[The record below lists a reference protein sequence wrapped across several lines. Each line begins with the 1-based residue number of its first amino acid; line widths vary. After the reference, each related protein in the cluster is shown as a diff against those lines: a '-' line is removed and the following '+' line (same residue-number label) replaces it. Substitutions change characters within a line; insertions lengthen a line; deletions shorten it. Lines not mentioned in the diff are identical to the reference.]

1 MKGNPEDAV
10 IAEINALEADDLI
23 DSQLAAGET
32 RPGSVPACRC
42 GAPWHGLP
50 RNGCPG
56 SHAAGEREL
65 SEEPAGE
72 VYVDEHYEL
81 RASHGLMQIIPS
93 NFAVN
98 PPPVDREFFLR
109 QFNDAVH
116 QMVEET
122 ARRAEASDSM
132 VIVTRYDDS
141 PMDQLLAVDDGRT
154 SRFRLFPQQAQSM
167 GSTETDQRR
176 DSWQQRLRRLFRSD
190 SR

>member
-98 PPPVDREFFLR
+98 PPPVDREHFLR

-116 QMVEET
+116 RMAT
-122 ARRAEASDSM
+122 ADAANF
-132 VIVTRYDDS
+132 VIISRYDS
-141 PMDQLLAVDDGRT
+141 SMDQLLAVNDGRA
-154 SRFRLFPQQAQSM
+154 SRFRLPPRLGPSM
-167 GSTETDQRR
+167 GSTERTEERR

>member
-1 MKGNPEDAV
+1 MKSNPEDAV
-10 IAEINALEADDLI
+10 IAEINALEADAMI

-65 SEEPAGE
+65 SEKPAGE
-72 VYVDEHYEL
+72 IYVDEHYEL

-93 NFAVN
+93 TFSAAR
-98 PPPVDREFFLR
+98 PVDDPESAMR
-109 QFNDAVH
+109 QFIDGVH
-116 QMVEET
+116 RMAEEM
-122 ARRAEASDSM
+122 ASRADASDSM
-132 VIVTRYDDS
+132 VIISRYDDS

-154 SRFRLFPQQAQSM
+154 SRFRLFPRQGPTM
-167 GSTETDQRR
+167 DTERTEERHGPWR
-176 DSWQQRLRRLFRSD
+176 QRLRRLFHSD